1 MPHEYPDGGDHRVG
15 SDHVDHD
22 HDRALRPAPCALRP
36 APCALRKAL
45 KEAEALLLA
54 LVPVVQALSKVRTA
68 WRQTRRPQ
76 REDIGEE
83 ETRRA
88 LP

>member
-1 MPHEYPDGGDHRVG
+1 MSVETVVTLV
-15 SDHVDHD
+15 SAAAAVI
-22 HDRALRPAPCALRP
+22 AILFCTV
-36 APCALRKAL
+36 RKVL

-54 LVPVVQALSKVRTA
+54 LVPVIHALGKVHTA

-76 REDIGEE
+76 DGDGDGDVEREE
-83 ETRRA
+83 RPHA